1 MRKSIEFTENQLEEK
16 VKNAENKLA
25 DIEHRINEIYDYQI
39 DPDYVE
45 RKLIDL
51 EDRSRKSNLRVDGI
65 LGTPWKTWEDCEEKL
80 QQVFQEKLGLVCS
93 IEIERAHRTSST
105 QNNTNNGNNPRTI
118 SKSTS

>member
-16 VKNAENKLA
+16 VNNAENKLA

-51 EDRSRKSNLRVDGI
+51 EDRLRKSNLRVDGI
-65 LGTPWKTWEDCEEKL
+65 LETPWKTWEDCEEKL